1 MLLSYGAFLFCG
13 TSSVM
18 AKNFCEKRGFEEVF
32 WYSILSDLFC
42 TAVRR
47 GKGGLFVHFSD
58 QFLDEVVARNDIAD
72 VVSSYVTLTRK
83 GGNLFGLCPFHN
95 EKTPSFSVA
104 PDKQIYHCFGCKKGG
119 GVINFIMEIEGLS
132 FPEAVEFLAKRANIP
147 LPAED
152 EARSNADRLR
162 RRVLELNRAA
172 ARWYYDQLQLPQGAA
187 VQAYLDKRQIRRG
200 IAVRFGMGASLDQ
213 WDALLRAMTDKGF
226 TKQELLASGLVVNGK
241 NGGLYDKFRNR
252 LMLPVIDVRGDVVG
266 FGSRVIDKSEP
277 KYMNTTETVAYS
289 KRRVLYGLNLAKKT
303 KRPNMIL
310 CEGNLDV
317 VTLHQAGFDNAVA
330 CMGTAL
336 TQEQIRLLSRF
347 TKELV
352 LCYDNDGAGQMATD
366 RALELLQNSEFTVKV
381 LRLPQRLVDGHYVK
395 QDADDFIK
403 YQGKDAFE
411 QLLSGSAN
419 GIEFTMSE
427 IAAKYDLKDDK
438 GRIAYAG
445 EIAETLCKLNDP
457 VEREVYTTRAAE
469 AVSLPAEA
477 MRMEVQR
484 AAKRVQAKARKAQE
498 RQEMNPISAL
508 QPADRSIRYQ
518 NVRSALAEEGVIR
531 LLMQDESLFPPEMPV
546 QPEEFS
552 SPLLG
557 RIYGEL
563 WQRRGHA
570 SMAALAAVLTPEE
583 MNHLTALLQKPESAA
598 NAPQALADYIR
609 IIREEHTKRTGGT
622 DPLAAAMETYKDKKG
637 YGGKRT

>member
-1 MLLSYGAFLFCG
+1 M
-13 TSSVM
+13 
-18 AKNFCEKRGFEEVF
+18 R
-32 WYSILSDLFC
+32 
-42 TAVRR
+42 
-47 GKGGLFVHFSD
+47 FSEA
-58 QFLDEVVARNDIAD
+58 FLDELAARNDIVD
-72 VVSSYVTLTRK
+72 VVSSYVELKRK
-83 GGNLFGLCPFHN
+83 GANYFGLCPFHS

-104 PDKQIYHCFGCKKGG
+104 PDKQMYHCFGCKKGG
-119 GVINFIMEIEGLS
+119 GVFNFIMEIENLT
-132 FPEAVEFLAKRANIP
+132 FPEAVEFLARRAGMS
-147 LPAED
+147 LPQEGEMQND
-152 EARSNADRLR
+152 GDRLR
-162 RRVLELNRAA
+162 RRVLELNRTA
-172 ARWYYDQLQLPQGAA
+172 ARWFYDQLQQPQGAA
-187 VQAYLDKRQIRRG
+187 VQAYLDKRQIRRSV
-200 IAVRFGMGASLDQ
+200 AVRFGMGASLDQ
-213 WDALLRAMTDKGF
+213 WDALLRAMSEKGF
-226 TKQELLASGLVVNGK
+226 TKKELMAAGLAVAGR
-241 NGGLYDKFRNR
+241 GGRIYDKFRNR

-347 TKELV
+347 TRELV

-403 YQGKDAFE
+403 YQGRDAFE

-469 AVSLPAEA
+469 AASLPVEA

-498 RQEMNPISAL
+498 RQEMNPVSAL

-546 QPEEFS
+546 RPEEFS

>member
-1 MLLSYGAFLFCG
+1 M
-13 TSSVM
+13 
-18 AKNFCEKRGFEEVF
+18 
-32 WYSILSDLFC
+32 
-42 TAVRR
+42 
-47 GKGGLFVHFSD
+47 HFSD

-72 VVSSYVTLTRK
+72 VVSGYVTLTRK

-162 RRVLELNRAA
+162 RRVLELNRSA

-457 VEREVYTTRAAE
+457 VEREVYTTRAA
-469 AVSLPAEA
+469 
-477 MRMEVQR
+477 
-484 AAKRVQAKARKAQE
+484 
-498 RQEMNPISAL
+498 
-508 QPADRSIRYQ
+508 
-518 NVRSALAEEGVIR
+518 
-531 LLMQDESLFPPEMPV
+531 
-546 QPEEFS
+546 
-552 SPLLG
+552 
-557 RIYGEL
+557 
-563 WQRRGHA
+563 
-570 SMAALAAVLTPEE
+570 
-583 MNHLTALLQKPESAA
+583 
-598 NAPQALADYIR
+598 
-609 IIREEHTKRTGGT
+609 
-622 DPLAAAMETYKDKKG
+622 
-637 YGGKRT
+637 

>member
-1 MLLSYGAFLFCG
+1 M
-13 TSSVM
+13 
-18 AKNFCEKRGFEEVF
+18 
-32 WYSILSDLFC
+32 
-42 TAVRR
+42 
-47 GKGGLFVHFSD
+47 HFSD

-226 TKQELLASGLVVNGK
+226 TKQELLASGLAVNGK

-381 LRLPQRLVDGHYVK
+381 LRLPQRFVDGHYVK

-403 YQGKDAFE
+403 YQGRDAFE

-427 IAAKYDLKDDK
+427 IASKYDLKDDK

-457 VEREVYTTRAAE
+457 VEREVYPTRAAE
-469 AVSLPAEA
+469 AASLPAEA

-622 DPLAAAMETYKDKKG
+622 DPLAAALETYKDKKG

>member
-1 MLLSYGAFLFCG
+1 MKGSIPRQFIDDLLTKSNI
-13 TSSVM
+13 VDVI
-18 AKNFCEKRGFEEVF
+18 N
-32 WYSILSDLFC
+32 
-42 TAVRR
+42 
-47 GKGGLFVHFSD
+47 
-58 QFLDEVVARNDIAD
+58 ARVKLKKAGRDYQAC
-72 VVSSYVTLTRK
+72 
-83 GGNLFGLCPFHN
+83 CPFHH
-95 EKTPSFSVA
+95 EKTPSFTVSEK
-104 PDKQIYHCFGCKKGG
+104 KQFYYCFGCGAKGNA
-119 GVINFIMEIEGLS
+119 IS
-132 FPEAVEFLAKRANIP
+132 FLMDYDKLEFVEAVEELAASAGIEVPYEKRPNQFGNKPDVSYQTKRNLYDLMQEIASFYQAQLPLNIP
-147 LPAED
+147 AQSYLQQRGLSPD
-152 EARSNADRLR
+152 IIDRFQIGYVPNTMDTVLR
-162 RRVLELNRAA
+162 
-172 ARWYYDQLQLPQGAA
+172 Q
-187 VQAYLDKRQIRRG
+187 
-200 IAVRFGMGASLDQ
+200 F
-213 WDALLRAMTDKGF
+213 
-226 TKQELLASGLVVNGK
+226 GK
-241 NGGLYDKFRNR
+241 NREEQKKLFDLGMLSRNDRGNVYDKFRNR
-252 LMLPVIDVRGDVVG
+252 IMFPIRDKRGRTVA
-266 FGSRVIDKSEP
+266 FGGRVLTDEKP
-277 KYMNTTETVAYS
+277 KYLNSPETITYH
-289 KRRVLYGLNLAKKT
+289 KGNELYGLYEALQINDEPEKL
-303 KRPNMIL
+303 L
-310 CEGNLDV
+310 VVEGYMDV

-403 YQGKDAFE
+403 YQGRDAFE

-427 IAAKYDLKDDK
+427 IASKYDLKDDK

-469 AVSLPAEA
+469 AASLPVEA

-546 QPEEFS
+546 QPEEVS

>member
-1 MLLSYGAFLFCG
+1 M
-13 TSSVM
+13 
-18 AKNFCEKRGFEEVF
+18 R
-32 WYSILSDLFC
+32 
-42 TAVRR
+42 
-47 GKGGLFVHFSD
+47 FSEA
-58 QFLDEVVARNDIAD
+58 FLDELAARSDIVD
-72 VVSSYVTLTRK
+72 VVSSYVELKRK
-83 GGNLFGLCPFHN
+83 GANYFGLCPFHS

-104 PDKQIYHCFGCKKGG
+104 PDKQMYHCFGCKKGG
-119 GVINFIMEIEGLS
+119 GVFSFIMEIENLT
-132 FPEAVEFLAKRANIP
+132 FPEAVEFLARRAGMS
-147 LPAED
+147 LPQEGEMQND
-152 EARSNADRLR
+152 GDRLR
-162 RRVLELNRAA
+162 RRVLELNRTA
-172 ARWYYDQLQLPQGAA
+172 ARWFYDQLQQPQGAA
-187 VQAYLDKRQIRRG
+187 VQAYLDKRQIRRSV
-200 IAVRFGMGASLDQ
+200 AVRFGMGASLDQ
-213 WDALLRAMTDKGF
+213 WDALLRAMSEKGF
-226 TKQELLASGLVVNGK
+226 TKKELMAAGLAVAGR
-241 NGGLYDKFRNR
+241 GGRIYDKFRNR

-266 FGSRVIDKSEP
+266 FGSRVIDNSEP
-277 KYMNTTETVAYS
+277 KYMNTTDTPTYS

-303 KRPNMIL
+303 KRPNIIL

-381 LRLPQRLVDGHYVK
+381 LRLPQRFVDGHYVK
-395 QDADDFIK
+395 QDADDCIK

-469 AVSLPAEA
+469 AASLPAEA